1 VPDFSD
7 SLSFL
12 ILGSDR
18 QVGRSLIQYLDS
30 RQIPYQAC
38 SSEQLATTP
47 DEVGKIVASAQS
59 CSYVVN
65 VLFEEPAEGAEVD
78 LPFWL
83 SLASSVANA
92 CAQSQKPL
100 FQLSS
105 GLVFAGKSSRAYVET
120 DLPDAQ
126 SALGRTYIDIEREVV
141 ERWSKT
147 VFLRASW
154 LFSEQDGNYLTQ
166 LVGAAVRLESLKV
179 SGHLRGCP
187 TYAMTA
193 AKVLVAIAEQVDCGA
208 EPELWGVYHYADSDA
223 CTMHTFAKTVITVV
237 KSMTEVKVES
247 LEEGNSPGMIDA
259 VNELENYELGCK
271 KILST
276 FGIKQRPWRRS
287 IHDVLKEKFSSQD

>member
-1 VPDFSD
+1 MPDFSD

-65 VLFEEPAEGAEVD
+65 VLFEEPAEGAEID

-100 FQLSS
+100 FQ
-105 GLVFAGKSSRAYVET
+105 
-120 DLPDAQ
+120 
-126 SALGRTYIDIEREVV
+126 
-141 ERWSKT
+141 
-147 VFLRASW
+147 
-154 LFSEQDGNYLTQ
+154 
-166 LVGAAVRLESLKV
+166 
-179 SGHLRGCP
+179 
-187 TYAMTA
+187 
-193 AKVLVAIAEQVDCGA
+193 
-208 EPELWGVYHYADSDA
+208 
-223 CTMHTFAKTVITVV
+223 
-237 KSMTEVKVES
+237 
-247 LEEGNSPGMIDA
+247 
-259 VNELENYELGCK
+259 
-271 KILST
+271 
-276 FGIKQRPWRRS
+276 
-287 IHDVLKEKFSSQD
+287 